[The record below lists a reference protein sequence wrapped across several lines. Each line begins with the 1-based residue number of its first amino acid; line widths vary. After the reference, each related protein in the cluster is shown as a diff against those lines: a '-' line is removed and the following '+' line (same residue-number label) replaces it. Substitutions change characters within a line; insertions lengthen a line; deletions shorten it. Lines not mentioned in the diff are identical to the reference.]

1 MRLVSIVLAM
11 VWLPLSGI
19 MAAEP
24 LPINK
29 QLPDPIATRQS
40 VFSIPFRIEGVGS
53 TAAEPVEVQLFVS
66 RNRGATWQLYS
77 KVQPAARRFV
87 FRAAG
92 DGEYWFLVRTLNR
105 AGQLRP
111 QGTNRPEL
119 CVLIDTTLPRLQLQ
133 AQRGNAGQIV
143 ATWQVDESHP
153 KPDGLSVQYRTTPH
167 GPWQPVAIGRNDRQ
181 STGATQNGE
190 VAWWPQNGANEV
202 QVRAEVTDAAGNLA
216 MTQATVAAQ
225 RIADT
230 PSSNRSQVAQTPWQG
245 TTPSDEST
253 SWPPTESQS
262 AISNPTQTETRHD
275 SWNNRYPVDEP
286 SYGHSRPPSNSIP
299 SNSMAADTYPPVRNQ
314 YSAPGQET
322 KAQTNRAVQQFAALP
337 PGEQARMVNSRT
349 FLLEYTPETSSYSR
363 TNSPVELWGTT
374 DQGQTWTR
382 FYPDRTEPGSLQVTT
397 QREGI
402 FGFRIITTSGNRSVS
417 RPPARGEL
425 PDVWVGVDVTRPQA
439 RLVSAQ
445 RGTGYDS
452 NRLIVTWQA
461 DDSRLTERPVRILYR
476 QDRYAAWTPMA
487 DGLENT
493 GRYTWTLPLD
503 PPRRVFVR
511 LEVRD
516 EAGNLGD
523 DETPEPIVLDQ
534 PAPSGNV
541 RGSNSFNPYQSRREA
556 PRRYDLR

>member
-1 MRLVSIVLAM
+1 MRLVSIIFAM
-11 VWLPLSGI
+11 AWLPLSSI

-24 LPINK
+24 LPINNN
-29 QLPDPIATRQS
+29 LPDPIATRQS
-40 VFSIPFRIEGVGS
+40 VFSIPFQIDGVGS

-66 RNRGATWQLYS
+66 GNRGATWQLYS

-87 FRAAG
+87 FRTTA

-119 CVLIDTTLPRLQLQ
+119 CVLIDTTQPRLQLQ
-133 AQRGNAGQIV
+133 AQRGDAGQIV
-143 ATWQVDESHP
+143 ATWQVDETHP

-190 VAWWPQNGANEV
+190 VAWWPQNGAEEV
-202 QVRAEVTDAAGNLA
+202 QVRAEVIDAAGNIA
-216 MTQATVAAQ
+216 MTQASVAAQ

-230 PSSNRSQVAQTPWQG
+230 PSSNTSQVAQTPWQG
-245 TTPSDEST
+245 TAPSDAST
-253 SWPPTESQS
+253 SWPATESQS
-262 AISNPTQTETRHD
+262 AMSNPIRTETGHD
-275 SWNNRYPVDEP
+275 SWNDPYPANEP
-286 SYGHSRPPSNSIP
+286 SYGHSTSPSH
-299 SNSMAADTYPPVRNQ
+299 SMAAKTYPPVRNR
-314 YSAPGQET
+314 YSASGPET
-322 KAQTNRAVQQFAALP
+322 NTESNRADQQFADLP

-349 FLLEYTPETSSYSR
+349 FLLEYTPETSSYST
-363 TNSPVELWGTT
+363 TNPQVELWGTA

-382 FYPDRTEPGSLQVTT
+382 FYPDRAEPGSLQVTT
-397 QREGI
+397 EREGI
-402 FGFRIITTSGNRSVS
+402 FGFRIITPSGSIS

-425 PDVWVGVDVTRPQA
+425 PDVWVGVDVTRPQV
-439 RLVSAQ
+439 RVVSAQ
-445 RGTGYDS
+445 RGSGFDS

-461 DDSRLTERPVRILYR
+461 DDSRLTQQPVRILYR
-476 QDRYAAWTPMA
+476 QDRYAAWTPIA

-493 GRYTWTLPLD
+493 GRYTWTLPPD
-503 PPRRVFVR
+503 APRQVFVR
-511 LEVRD
+511 IEVRD

-534 PAPSGNV
+534 RSPSGDM
-541 RGSNSFNPYQSRREA
+541 RSGYPSNPYQSRRQA
-556 PRRYDLR
+556 PRRFDLR